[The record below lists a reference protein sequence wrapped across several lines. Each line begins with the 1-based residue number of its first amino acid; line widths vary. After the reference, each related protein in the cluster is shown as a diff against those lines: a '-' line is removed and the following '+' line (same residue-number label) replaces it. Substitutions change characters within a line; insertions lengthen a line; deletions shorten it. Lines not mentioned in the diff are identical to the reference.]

1 MDAITYSDLRQNL
14 AAVLDRIENDH
25 EPVMVLRRNGQKTIM
40 MSKQDYDSM
49 QETFLLLRHPKNAQ
63 RLLESIAQAEQG
75 TLITKTLEELKA
87 MEDDA

>member
-1 MDAITYSDLRQNL
+1 MDAMTYSDLRQNL
-14 AAVLDRIENDH
+14 AAVLDRIEHEH

-49 QETFLLLRHPKNAQ
+49 QQTFFLLRHPENAQ
-63 RLLESIAQAEQG
+63 RLLASMAQAERG
-75 TLITKTLEELKA
+75 ELIAKTLEELKA

>member
-14 AAVLDRIENDH
+14 AAVLDRVENDH

-49 QETFLLLRHPKNAQ
+49 QETFFLLRHPKNAQ
-63 RLLESIAQAEQG
+63 RLLESIAQAERG
-75 TLITKTLEELKA
+75 ELIPKTLDELQA
-87 MEDDA
+87 MADNA